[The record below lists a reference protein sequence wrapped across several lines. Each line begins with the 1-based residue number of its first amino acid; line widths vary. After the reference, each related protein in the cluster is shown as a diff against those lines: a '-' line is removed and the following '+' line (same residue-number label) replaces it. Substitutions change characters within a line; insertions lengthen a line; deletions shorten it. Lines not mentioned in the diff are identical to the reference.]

1 MRYIILLGDGMA
13 DYPLEELKGKTPLE
27 YAHTPYM
34 DMIASQGTIGLIDTI
49 PAGFSPGSDVAIM
62 TVLGYDPKQYYTGR
76 GPLEAASMRLQ
87 LGDNDVAFRCNLV
100 TLGGDEQYIMD
111 DFTAGHITSQEAQ
124 IIINDIGKELGSTSF
139 QFYPGV
145 SYRNLLVWRDGK
157 YLLETTPPHDI
168 TGRAIS
174 NYLPRGGNGVDQL
187 NSLMTRSQ
195 AILKD
200 HPVNRLRLKRGEKPV
215 SSIWLWGQGRV
226 PKFEKLTD
234 KYNLRGGMISAVD
247 LLNGIAVCAGLQVI
261 SVAGATGYTDTN
273 YSGKASKALDA
284 LKDMDF
290 VFVHVE
296 APDEMGHEGNIQ
308 GKIKAIEDFDKKV
321 VGTILSEIY
330 SIGPFRLLVLSDH
343 PTPISLRTHASDPSP
358 FAVLSSD
365 KDENLRNGSTFS
377 ESSAKGN
384 GVMVSPGNLL
394 MDSFIRNWRGFV
406 EEKLC

>member
-34 DMIASQGTIGLIDTI
+34 DMIASHGTLGMIDTI

-62 TVLGYDPKQYYTGR
+62 AVLGYNPKQYYTGR
-76 GPLEAASMRLQ
+76 GPLEAASMGLQ

-100 TLGGDEQYIMD
+100 TLSGDEKYIME
-111 DFTAGHITSQEAQ
+111 DFTAGHITSQEAR
-124 IIINDIGKELGSTSF
+124 IIINDINKEMGTVNL

-145 SYRNLLVWRDGK
+145 SYRHLLVWRDGK

-168 TGRAIS
+168 TGRAI
-174 NYLPRGGNGVDQL
+174 NDYLPHGGNGADQL
-187 NSLMTRSQ
+187 NSLMERSQ

-200 HPVNRLRLKRGEKPV
+200 HPVNQLRLKMGKKPV
-215 SSIWLWGQGRV
+215 SSIWLWGQGRI

-234 KYNLRGGMISAVD
+234 KYALRGGMISAVD
-247 LLNGIAVCAGLQVI
+247 LLNGIGICAGLKVI
-261 SVAGATGYTDTN
+261 KVEGATGYTDTN
-273 YSGKASKALDA
+273 YCGKARKALDA
-284 LKDMDF
+284 LKNMDF
-290 VFVHVE
+290 IFVHVE
-296 APDEMGHEGNIQ
+296 APDEMGHEGNIE

-321 VGTILSEIY
+321 VGTILNEIY

-377 ESSAKGN
+377 ESSAKSN
-384 GVMVSPGNLL
+384 GVMISPGNLL
-394 MDSFIRNWRGFV
+394 IDRFIRDWRGFV
-406 EEKLC
+406 EEKSC